1 MSNTVKFITEKGDI
15 LNRSYFDVVCH
26 QVNCIGKM
34 GAGLAKQIAD
44 MYPEVKDKYVTHTS
58 KYKPHA
64 FLGTCLLSKTIS
76 GSNDWRGPKYIA
88 NLYGQL
94 DIGTEKQQTNYR
106 VLVYAIQDFYKQ
118 LSEIKPPTNGFGVSY
133 PYKIA
138 FPKNMGC
145 GLAGGDWDT
154 VEKIII
160 KESSFAAYH
169 YKMDLDIYI
178 VEYDKTT

>member
-1 MSNTVKFITEKGDI
+1 MSNTVKFITEQGNI
-15 LNRSYFDVVCH
+15 LNRSYYDFVCH

-44 MYPEVKDKYVTHTS
+44 IYPEVKDGYIAHS
-58 KYKPHA
+58 SIHKPDEL
-64 FLGTCLLSKTIS
+64 LGTCFLSETFE
-76 GSNDWRGPKYIA
+76 GLNDWRGPKYIA

-94 DIGTEKQQTNYR
+94 NIGTDKQQTNYR
-106 VLVYAIQDFYKQ
+106 ALQMAIQDFYKQ
-118 LSEIKPPTNGFGVSY
+118 LSKIKPPTNGYDIPY
-133 PYKIA
+133 PYNIA

-145 GLAGGDWDT
+145 GLAGGDWST

-169 YKMDLDIYI
+169 YNMDLEIYI
-178 VEYDKTT
+178 VEYSN

>member
-1 MSNTVKFITEKGDI
+1 MSNTVKFITEQGDI

-44 MYPEVKDKYVTHTS
+44 MYPEVKDGYIAHS
-58 KYKPHA
+58 SIHKPDEL
-64 FLGTCLLSKTIS
+64 LGTCFLS
-76 GSNDWRGPKYIA
+76 RGPKYIA

-94 DIGTEKQQTNYR
+94 NIGTNKQQTDYKALR
-106 VLVYAIQDFYKQ
+106 KAIQDFYKQ
-118 LSEIKPPTNGFGVSY
+118 LSEIIPQKNGFNLSESLR
-133 PYKIA
+133 IA

-145 GLAGGDWDT
+145 GLAGGSWDI

-160 KESSFAAYH
+160 KESSFASG
-169 YKMDLDIYI
+169 
-178 VEYDKTT
+178 KT

>member
-44 MYPEVKDKYVTHTS
+44 MYPEVKDKYIAHTS
-58 KYKPHA
+58 KCGSQA
-64 FLGTCLLSKTIS
+64 VLGTCLLSKTIS

-94 DIGTEKQQTNYR
+94 EIGTDKQQTNYR
-106 VLVYAIQDFYKQ
+106 ALQYAIQDFYKQ
-118 LSEIKPPTNGFGVSY
+118 LSEIKPPTNGYGVPY

-145 GLAGGDWDT
+145 GLAGGDWDI

-169 YKMDLDIYI
+169 NNMDLDIYI
-178 VEYDKTT
+178 VEYSN

>member
-1 MSNTVKFITEKGDI
+1 MSNTVKFITEQGDI
-15 LNRSYFDVVCH
+15 LNRSYYDFVCH

-44 MYPEVKDKYVTHTS
+44 MYPEVKDGYIAHS
-58 KYKPHA
+58 SIHKPHEL
-64 FLGTCLLSKTIS
+64 LGTCCLSKTIS

-94 DIGTEKQQTNYR
+94 NIGTNKQQTDYKA
-106 VLVYAIQDFYKQ
+106 LQKAIQDFYKQ
-118 LSEIKPPTNGFGVSY
+118 LSEIIPQKNGYNLSESLR
-133 PYKIA
+133 IA

-145 GLAGGDWDT
+145 GLAGGNWDI

-160 KESSFAAYH
+160 KESSFAAY
-169 YKMDLDIYI
+169 YYNMDLDIYI
-178 VEYDKTT
+178 VEYSN